1 MDEAIKIIG
10 QEGKLQ
16 KILSFILI
24 SSSFLFSVICAA
36 YSYLTKIPN
45 FECSEKYYNSPYFK
59 CPYKNG
65 EICSYSFPYYYR
77 KDYLTSVHN
86 WAYTFDLYCD
96 KEYYNA
102 LIGSSY
108 FFGCIIGSIILTPL
122 PDKFGRKNILNFTTI
137 INCLIMY
144 IILICTNPT
153 LLTLLCFINGF
164 ISAIYG
170 MFGVIMSEYLSS
182 NYRTYVMTLA
192 NAIYPMSGLIL
203 AFFFMTINNWKIYFT
218 FIAILHTFST
228 YLCLKYFVE
237 SPRWLLIKNKYDE
250 CIQTL
255 SKISKINKTE
265 KNWEEYLKN
274 NHNNIFNLKNAT
286 SSFRRVSISKKPEH
300 SFFQIIT
307 NPNQKKTIFN
317 LIILWFGTSL
327 CFYGIILTLNKM
339 KGNFFTLS
347 ILAFLGEMISELLSG
362 FMSNIYGRIFIMK
375 YGGFIGTISFILFKL
390 FSEYIKPLLIFI
402 SMFGFSAAFNIVYI
416 YTPEILPI
424 SIRASIC
431 QILFLISRFAPLLI
445 PTLSHIIGDNVDFIF
460 IIIGF
465 SYSFSCFFLKETLNM
480 KSVDDVQD
488 SNEKINDSVAEK
500 INDDSFS
507 FSYDELSVFSD
518 SNNNIELSFDM
529 SYSRLK

>member
-10 QEGKLQ
+10 QEGTLQ

-24 SSSFLFSVICAA
+24 SSSYLLSVICAA

-45 FECSEKYYNSPYFK
+45 FECCEKHDNSPFLK
-59 CPYKNG
+59 CTYKKG
-65 EICSYSFPYYYR
+65 EICLKSFPYNYR
-77 KDYLTSVHN
+77 KDYSTSVYN
-86 WAYTFDLYCD
+86 WAYSFDLYCD

-122 PDKFGRKNILNFTTI
+122 PDKFGRKNILNYTII

-144 IILICTNPT
+144 SILICKNPS
-153 LLTLLCFINGF
+153 LLVLLCFINGF

-170 MFGVIMSEYLSS
+170 LFGVIISEYLSS
-182 NYRTYVMTLA
+182 NYRTYIMTLA
-192 NAIYPMSGLIL
+192 NAVYPMSGLIL
-203 AFFFMTINNWKIYFT
+203 AFFFMTINNWKVF
-218 FIAILHTFST
+218 FIIVALLHTYVT

-237 SPRWLLIKNKYDE
+237 SPRWLLSKNKYDQCKE
-250 CIQTL
+250 TL
-255 SKISKINKTE
+255 TKISKINNTE
-265 KNWEEYLKN
+265 KNWEDYLKN

-286 SSFRRVSISKKPEH
+286 NSFRRKSITKKTDR
-300 SFFQIIT
+300 SFFHIIT
-307 NPNQKKTIFN
+307 NHNENIIIFN
-317 LIILWFGTSL
+317 LIILWFGISL

-362 FMSNIYGRIFIMK
+362 FISNIYGRIFVIK
-375 YGGFIGTISFILFKL
+375 YGGLIGTIFFILFQL
-390 FSEYIKPLLIFI
+390 FPEYIKPFLIFI
-402 SMFGFSAAFNIVYI
+402 SMFGFSASFNIIYI

-445 PTLSHIIGDNVDFIF
+445 PTLSHIIGDKVDFLF
-460 IIIGF
+460 IIFGF
-465 SYSFSCFFLKETLNM
+465 GYTISCYFLKETLNM
-480 KSVDDVQD
+480 KLVDDSQQLND
-488 SNEKINDSVAEK
+488 TISDKIVE
-500 INDDSFS
+500 DSFS
-507 FSYDELSVFSD
+507 FSNEEFSVFSE
-518 SNNNIELSFDM
+518 SNYNNEYSFDM